1 MTRHTV
7 NTITSDALDALYE
20 QLEAAEDSEAQR
32 QLATAREALA
42 SAATRAAR
50 AEHELAAL
58 RQVARGYCPAC
69 GRGDAAPTVTD
80 WERERQRAEEAEGHL
95 AHLQESSEAVGRFLT
110 RTVDERD
117 QLRAAI
123 RRVRDYAADI
133 ERSSWTGPAI
143 ARRIRAA
150 LDEPAASPA
159 ATQATDTTKE
169 N

>member
-20 QLEAAEDSEAQR
+20 QLEAAEDSESQR

-58 RQVARGYCPAC
+58 RQVSRGYCPAC
-69 GRGDAAPTVTD
+69 GRGDAAPTVAD
-80 WERERQRAEEAEGHL
+80 WEQQKQRA
-95 AHLQESSEAVGRFLT
+95 
-110 RTVDERD
+110 D
-117 QLRAAI
+117 QLDTVLRDVLAEFQALRA
-123 RRVRDYAADI
+123 DD
-133 ERSSWTGPAI
+133 G
-143 ARRIRAA
+143 A
-150 LDEPAASPA
+150 LLHYQVPKVFPRQYEAWQNAPRTAGR
-159 ATQATDTTKE
+159 TTTKE